1 MNDMKKEKKNKK
13 KNKRGRGADGGRGM
27 FLYIEGGWAG
37 GPYKIKICFLVLI
50 FNHILNAK

>member
-13 KNKRGRGADGGRGM
+13 KKRGRGADGGRGM

-37 GPYKIKICFLVLI
+37 GPYKIKIMFLVLV
-50 FNHILNAK
+50 FNHLLKAK